1 MDPHPFLARRRELV
15 LGAAAGVA
23 TLGLARPTW
32 AAPRTA
38 AGWTFEGL
46 HCFSWAEGS
55 RAVGSVT
62 FGHNGMLYGVHAAG
76 GEQGLGTLFRW
87 SPADGGFTLLQH
99 FAYSDSGPSAP
110 ESGLV
115 LGSDGQLWGTSSFGG
130 ATFRGTIYTLDAH
143 EALTMRCEFG
153 GDHTLFSPQGSLVE
167 GEPGRFYGTTREAVY
182 RFNARTG
189 KLKEIHRFRDG
200 LDGRGS
206 ESALV
211 FGDDGRL
218 YGVNPFGGPGNK
230 PTIFR
235 LAPDGSGFQ
244 VLKTLTQAI
253 DGAGLAEPLM
263 LAKDG
268 LFYGCATSGGAF
280 NRGVAFRLSPAGA
293 YEVIHHFAGGDNDG
307 AYPRCAL
314 VEGPDGALYGTT
326 VEGGDAPQSYGTIFR
341 MTRSGKVKLLHRFD
355 ADGAGGATPVGA
367 LRLAPDGWLYGTNQS
382 GSGGSTG
389 VLYRLR
395 AG

>member
-1 MDPHPFLARRRELV
+1 MDPHPFSARRRSLV

-23 TLGLARPTW
+23 TLGLSRPTW

-38 AGWTFEGL
+38 AGWTFEAL
-46 HCFSWAEGS
+46 HGFSWAEGS

-87 SPADGGFTLLQH
+87 SPADGSFTVLQH
-99 FAYSDSGPSAP
+99 FAYSDNGPSAP

-130 ATFRGTIYTLDAH
+130 ATFRGTIYALDAV
-143 EALTMRCEFG
+143 ELLTMRHEFG
-153 GDHTLFSPQGSLVE
+153 VSNELWSPQGALVE
-167 GEPGRFYGTTREAVY
+167 GPAGVFHGTTRDAVY
-182 RFNARTG
+182 RFNASTG
-189 KLKEIHRFRDG
+189 RVKEVYRFRDG
-200 LDGRGS
+200 LDGRGC

-211 FGDDGRL
+211 HGPDGRM

-230 PTIFR
+230 PTIFS
-235 LAPDGSGFQ
+235 LNPNGSGFK
-244 VLKTLTQAI
+244 VLKTLTHAM
-253 DGAGLAEPLM
+253 DGAGLAEPLV
-263 LAKDG
+263 LARDG
-268 LFYGCATSGGAF
+268 WFYGCATSGGAF

-341 MTRSGKVKLLHRFD
+341 MTRSGKVRLLHRFD
-355 ADGAGGATPVGA
+355 ADGAGGSTPVGA
-367 LRLAPDGWLYGTNQS
+367 LRFGPDGWLYGTNQG